1 MFDLNGNVEKGVG
14 LGNKLGFPTLNINLD
29 EIPENLKNGIYACE
43 IKLNEYIYKGV
54 MHFGPK
60 SFGTDNPDR
69 IFCEVHI
76 FNFNKDIDSGQVYIK
91 VLKKIRDVR
100 EFESTDEL
108 VAQISKDID
117 ITKQIFKD
125 A

>member
-1 MFDLNGNVEKGVG
+1 MFKLEGKIEKGVG
-14 LGNKLGFPTLNINLD
+14 LGTNLGYPTLNIALNEATNEQGVFIVEVDLD
-29 EIPENLKNGIYACE
+29 EH
-43 IKLNEYIYKGV
+43 IYKGV

-60 SFGTDNPDR
+60 SFGTNEKNK
-69 IFCEVHI
+69 IFCELHLFE
-76 FNFNKDIDSGQVYIK
+76 FNEDMESGQVYIK

-108 VAQISKDID
+108 VAQISQDID
-117 ITKQIFKD
+117 IAKQYFEN